1 MRAPNAGRCDVT
13 AKRLCGSVL
22 VTKDGKARCRLQKS
36 HEGDHLGADLQTWP
50 NRARVVESRARADIA
65 TTAARVD
72 FIASRMRRGEWARGK
87 TAKELAAEWSIS
99 VSRVE
104 DLSAEAWRRVCAEAT
119 DADRAKP
126 TISGTLQIAL
136 AEAFHDGQYRA
147 VAQLA
152 DVYSRVVGARAP
164 EVRAEVPLTEEQA
177 RAKYKEL
184 TGHDWAEEEKKP

>member
-1 MRAPNAGRCDVT
+1 MKRKTCTAIRVT
-13 AKRLCGSVL
+13 AQ
-22 VTKDGKARCRLQKS
+22 GKSRCALPKG
-36 HEGDHLGADLQTWP
+36 HEGDHVDAALQPWP
-50 NRARVVESRARADIA
+50 NRGRVVESRARATIA

-72 FIASRMRRGEWARGK
+72 FIASRMRRGEWERGK
-87 TAKELAAEWSIS
+87 TARELAAEWGIS

-136 AEAFHDGQYRA
+136 AEAFHGGQYRA

-152 DVYSRVVGARAP
+152 DVYSRIVGARAP

-184 TGHDWAEEEKKP
+184 TGHDWAEEEKKT